1 MLKFLGWMLTLLLV
15 GAAVVAVIGTQRYL
29 SPSPITENKIV
40 IIAPGAGL
48 TGIAEQLSYDQI
60 VTDNWVFI
68 AATVI
73 SGKQT
78 KLKAGEYE
86 FAAHVKMR
94 EVLRKLAK
102 GEIVNRSVTVREGL
116 TSYQVIQLINQTE
129 KLSGAPITD
138 IPAEGTLL
146 PETYQFVS
154 GDTRQDLVAR
164 MQKDMADTLASL
176 WALRAKD
183 LPITTPEEAVTL
195 ASIVEKETGIEVERR
210 RVAGVFINR
219 LKVGMK
225 LQTDPT
231 VIYALT
237 KGIPEDDGKGPLG
250 RRLLR
255 KDLENT
261 DSPYNTY
268 MYAGLPPGPIA
279 NPGKASLIAV
289 LNPEQH
295 EFLYFV
301 ADGKGG
307 HVFAKTAN
315 EHEQNVV
322 DWRKIRAQN
331 AAPKPAAPAVVA
343 PVTP

>member
-60 VTDNWVFI
+60 VTDKWVFI

-86 FAAHVKMR
+86 FGAHVKMR

-195 ASIVEKETGIEVERR
+195 ASIVEKETGVEVERR

-219 LKVGMK
+219 LKTGMK

-237 KGIPEDDGKGPLG
+237 KGMPEDDGKGPLG

-279 NPGKASLIAV
+279 NPGKASLVAV

-295 EFLYFV
+295 EFIYFV

-331 AAPKPAAPAVVA
+331 AAPKPVTTPP